1 MCCCRCDEQGEV
13 GDNFYVVYQGECDVC
28 VRDED
33 GVERCVL
40 TCGRCGSFGELA
52 LMCAMHA

>member
-1 MCCCRCDEQGEV
+1 M

-40 TCGRCGSFGELA
+40 TCGRGGSFGELA